1 MLKSISRW
9 FAKWSKR
16 FVDAATCFLRDP
28 KRASTTAGIMFG
40 ALIVALYVVQVA
52 AMFVPTTPVA
62 ATVLPLLSNQNLA
75 MIALVA
81 VIVVTSLGFDK
92 VTITLPNGASG
103 TLEDTRDQAVEAL
116 EKASDKLGDLADAVA
131 PDKPS

>member
-9 FAKWSKR
+9 SAKWSKR
-16 FVDAATCFLRDP
+16 FADAATCFLRDP
-28 KRASTTAGIMFG
+28 KRAATAAGIVFG
-40 ALIVALYVVQVA
+40 VMIVSNYVVQVT
-52 AMFVPTTPVA
+52 AMFLPTTPVA
-62 ATVLPLLSNQNLA
+62 AIILPLLANQNLA

-92 VTITLPNGASG
+92 LTITLPNGTSAS
-103 TLEDTRDQAVEAL
+103 LEDARDKAVEAL

-131 PDKPS
+131 PENP